1 MNILPYAI
9 GGLLGGT
16 LLKSL
21 FKKPKTPVAPK
32 PVTQDTARDAALRND
47 ELLRRRGG
55 AADIVTS
62 PWAPRARWRPARRHS
77 DPKPQFRNGRN

>member
-1 MNILPYAI
+1 MKILPYAI

-21 FKKPKTPVAPK
+21 FKKPHSPPTQQ
-32 PVTQDTARDAALRND
+32 PVTREDARDAALRND

-55 AADIVTS
+55 AADIVTGAYGAE
-62 PWAPRARWRPARRHS
+62 APPGGKTTLGS
-77 DPKPQFRNGRN
+77 

>member
-1 MNILPYAI
+1 MKILPNAV

-21 FKKPKTPVAPK
+21 FKSPRTPAPLQ
-32 PVTQDTARDAALRND
+32 PVTRDDARDAALRND

-55 AADIVTS
+55 AADIVTGAYGAEA
-62 PWAPRARWRPARRHS
+62 APGATGKTTLGS
-77 DPKPQFRNGRN
+77 

>member
-1 MNILPYAI
+1 MKILPYAI

-21 FKKPKTPVAPK
+21 FHKPQTPPNPK

-55 AADIVTS
+55 AADVVTGAYGAE
-62 PWAPRARWRPARRHS
+62 APGGATGKATLGS
-77 DPKPQFRNGRN
+77 